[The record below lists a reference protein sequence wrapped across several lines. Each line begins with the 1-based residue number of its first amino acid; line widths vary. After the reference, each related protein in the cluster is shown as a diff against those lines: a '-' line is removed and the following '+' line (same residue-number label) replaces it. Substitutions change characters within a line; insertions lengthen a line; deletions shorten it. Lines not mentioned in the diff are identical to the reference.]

1 MIILDTNVISELM
14 RPEPDPTVLAWSFG
28 LRKDE
33 MFTTAVSEGEV
44 RYGVAWLPAGV
55 RRTELQHAADRIFRD
70 LLRDR
75 ILPFD
80 SKAARRFAGILA
92 ERRRAGH
99 ATAIPDAQI
108 AAIAATHDATLATR
122 NTRDFQD
129 CGARVINPWE
139 TT

>member
-1 MIILDTNVISELM
+1 MTILDTNVISELM
-14 RPEPDPTVLAWSFG
+14 RPDPDPTVLTWSFG
-28 LRKDE
+28 LHKDE

-44 RYGVAWLPAGV
+44 RYGVARLPAGA
-55 RRTELQHAADRIFRD
+55 RRTELQHAADRIFRG

-75 ILPFD
+75 ILSFD
-80 SKAARRFAGILA
+80 SDAAQRFAGIMA

-99 ATAIPDAQI
+99 ATAVPDVQI

-129 CGARVINPWE
+129 CGIRVINPWE
-139 TT
+139 TA